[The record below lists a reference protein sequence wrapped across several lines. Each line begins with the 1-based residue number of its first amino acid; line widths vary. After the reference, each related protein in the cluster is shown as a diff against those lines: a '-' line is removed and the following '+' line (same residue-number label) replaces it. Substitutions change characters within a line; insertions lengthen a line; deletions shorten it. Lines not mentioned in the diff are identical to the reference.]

1 MTQIKIACQTK
12 DYLPLDSLVEF
23 QGELK
28 SLSEENYQK
37 LKSEILQTGF
47 AFPIYVWQ
55 SKDGINYILGGHQRT
70 RTLRKLQKEGH
81 EIPLIP
87 CVLIEADNVKQA
99 KRRIVQDVSQYGHVE
114 KDGLYEFMNGESEL
128 SLEDLK
134 NSFDLPGIDLDSFA
148 IEYLEDNTV
157 PQGEDDENIEPPV
170 EPKSKLGDLWKL
182 GNHRLLC
189 GDSTM
194 IDQVERLMNGK
205 KADMVFTDPPYN
217 TGMESKKQ
225 GGSTRLNH
233 MFNDSFTEEQWQN
246 LLSGMCA
253 NYFLATK
260 DDAALYICL
269 DWRRSHELVPHLKNH
284 FKFSNLIIWDKM
296 VHGLGS
302 DYKYTHEFIHVCKKG
317 KPELD
322 THQGDKEYSDVW
334 HIQRKMGKDDEHA
347 TKKPVELVERSLRHA
362 SKNGHIVLDL
372 FGGSGSTMMAA
383 EKLKRHCYMMELD
396 PKYIDVILN
405 RWSKLTGKDPVRDDG
420 VKWSEL
426 NG

>member
-1 MTQIKIACQTK
+1 MAAIRISCSTK

-23 QGELK
+23 QGDLK
-28 SLSEENYQK
+28 SLSDENYQK

-87 CVLIEADNVKQA
+87 CVLIEAENIKQA

-114 KDGLYEFMNGESEL
+114 KEGLYEFMNGESEL
-128 SLEDLK
+128 GLDDLK

-148 IEYLEDNTV
+148 LEYFEDNTV
-157 PQGEDDENIEPPV
+157 PPGEDDENIEPPV

-194 IDQVERLMNGK
+194 IDHVERLMDGK

-217 TGMESKKQ
+217 VDYSNADRPKAGKIDLGRIKNDVM
-225 GGSTRLNH
+225 GGLEFLDFLRAVFSCL
-233 MFNDSFTEEQWQN
+233 D
-246 LLSGMCA
+246 
-253 NYFLATK
+253 LATK
-260 DDAALYICL
+260 DNSTLYMFFADKTVEFYNAI
-269 DWRRSHELVPHLKNH
+269 SESKFQ
-284 FKFSNLIIWDKM
+284 FKQVLIW
-296 VHGLGS
+296 
-302 DYKYTHEFIHVCKKG
+302 
-317 KPELD
+317 
-322 THQGDKEYSDVW
+322 
-334 HIQRKMGKDDEHA
+334 
-347 TKKPVELVERSLRHA
+347 KKPMLLGRSRYQWAHEPCLFGIKGSPYFTDDRTKTTVWDFGGYNK
-362 SKNGHIVLDL
+362 SKNVHPTQKPVIVPEEAIKNSSRNGESVLDL
-372 FGGSGSTMMAA
+372 FGGSGSTLIAC
-383 EKLKRHCYMMELD
+383 EQTKRHCYMMELE